1 MLDWR
6 PRLLSAGQGI
16 NLAEHQREPTTMAGE
31 SAQFGLRPRPPT
43 PAIRAFDLMPRL
55 RSMLDHANAA
65 LAQPFRGFSVGPT
78 ASGLFTQAKSGV
90 SLAAL
95 EQAAR
100 SFLSKLTAQQRQAA
114 CFAIDDLAWRKW
126 SNIHPWLM
134 RHGVCLADLQHDQ
147 RDAALGLL
155 REAMSSA

>member
-65 LAQPFRGFSVGPT
+65 LAQPFCGCRAGPIP
-78 ASGLFTQAKSGV
+78 SERFTRAQTGV
-90 SLAAL
+90 SLAPL
-95 EQAAR
+95 LQAAQD
-100 SFLSKLTAQQRQAA
+100 FLAKLTTEQRGAA
-114 CFAIDDLAWRKW
+114 
-126 SNIHPWLM
+126 
-134 RHGVCLADLQHDQ
+134 
-147 RDAALGLL
+147 
-155 REAMSSA
+155 